1 MNLDITRVR
10 NLLHEFDFKSIFIE
24 ELGWNHCSSQR
35 EVFEIRDGQTLSEK
49 QVEAVPIS
57 NGVKAAF
64 FLKIRR
70 KENIIEGENSG
81 FRRES

>member
-24 ELGWNHCSSQR
+24 ELGWNHYSSQR

-49 QVEAVPIS
+49 QGI
-57 NGVKAAF
+57 
-64 FLKIRR
+64 
-70 KENIIEGENSG
+70 
-81 FRRES
+81 